1 MDKETRPYWFRRL
14 VLVLVLAAGAFGFY
28 IIRSAL
34 IPLFVSMLIAYLLTP
49 LTDYLEN
56 RGLGRIVA
64 VTITF
69 LFFFALLFLVIL
81 YLFPLIKNQVGDLT
95 AALPRNLAILNTRIA
110 QLQGRLAVYWP
121 PIEEVDVG
129 VRVQKVILDTLNAL
143 PAYAA
148 NIFSFFPLLILV
160 PLISFF
166 FLKDAKRIRRTF
178 VGSVPNRY
186 FEMVM
191 GLLYEV
197 DQKIGSYVRGQL
209 LRSLV
214 IGSLTY
220 LGLRLCG
227 LKYSLL
233 LGIFAGLMNLIP
245 YAGPAIAAIPALVLA
260 ILNQANPNAL
270 IPSFLPL
277 PLVIH
282 VGLVYVIVQTMDAIW
297 VAPYILGWSVD
308 IHPLGIVLVLLF
320 GNQLFGWWGI
330 ILAVPVASIIK
341 LTFEAVRSRY
351 RVYRP

>member
-1 MDKETRPYWFRRL
+1 MNKETRPYWFRRL
-14 VLVLVLAAGAFGFY
+14 VLILVLLACAFGFY
-28 IIRSAL
+28 IIRNAL

-64 VTITF
+64 VSITF
-69 LFFFALLFLVIL
+69 LFFFVLLFLVIL

-110 QLQGRLAVYWP
+110 QLQARLAVYWP
-121 PIEEVDVG
+121 AIDEVDVG

-143 PAYAA
+143 PAYVA
-148 NIFSFFPLLILV
+148 NVFSFFPLIILV

-178 VGSVPNRY
+178 LNSVPNRY

-214 IGSLTY
+214 IGFLTY

-233 LGIFAGLMNLIP
+233 LAIFAGLMNLIP
-245 YAGPAIAAIPALVLA
+245 YAGPVIAAIPALVLA
-260 ILNQANPNAL
+260 ILSQATPQAL
-270 IPSFLPL
+270 LPSLAPL
-277 PLVIH
+277 PLVVH
-282 VGLVYVIVQTMDAIW
+282 VGLVYLIVQTMDAIW

-341 LTFEAVRSRY
+341 LTAEAVTSRY
-351 RVYRP
+351 RVYQT